1 MTLSTPCT
9 HTLTPFCW
17 GHPGSAVLDLLFAPC
32 DCDAMTMYVVW
43 IGRYGRDNTPA
54 AVVAAMSPVRQ
65 TLYR

>member
-1 MTLSTPCT
+1 MISFL
-9 HTLTPFCW
+9 H
-17 GHPGSAVLDLLFAPC
+17 AR
-32 DCDAMTMYVVW
+32 DCDVMTMHVNVVW